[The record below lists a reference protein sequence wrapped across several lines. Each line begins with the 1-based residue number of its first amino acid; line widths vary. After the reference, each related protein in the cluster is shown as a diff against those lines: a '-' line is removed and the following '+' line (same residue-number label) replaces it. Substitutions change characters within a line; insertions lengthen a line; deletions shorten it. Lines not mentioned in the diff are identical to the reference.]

1 MKISVIVP
9 HYNDLEA
16 LDRCLACLQQ
26 QTLPAEDVE
35 IIVADN
41 ASPQGEE
48 AVAKVVANRARLVIV
63 PQKGAGPARNGGVAV
78 STGEILHTFT
88 DSDCQPE
95 SQWLANGTG
104 ATIGAY
110 AISPV
115 VALRCWSEIFSHM
128 SAAESFERV
137 FAFDAKNYVTNK
149 GFAVTCNL
157 FCSRPDVP
165 DPVGGFDNVGFLR
178 MWILVPPR
186 ALARIS
192 HHAMCADAV
201 VGHPARRTWSELR
214 RKWVRINAETYAL
227 MVRKP
232 GGRIK
237 WILIC
242 LALPFSP
249 FVHTLKV
256 VRSDKLYGVRDRLGA
271 LTILYGLR
279 FWRVLDSIRLLIPT
293 RSM

>member
-26 QTLPAEDVE
+26 QTLPAKDVE

-48 AVAKVVANRARLVIV
+48 AVARVVANRARLVIV

-78 STGEILHTFT
+78 STGEILAFT

-104 ATIGAY
+104 ALAHCDFAGGR
-110 AISPV
+110 V
-115 VALRCWSEIFSHM
+115 EVLVRDFSHM

-137 FAFDAKNYVTNK
+137 FAFDAKNYVIKK

-157 FCSRPDVP
+157 FCSRQMFES
-165 DPVGGFDNVGFLR
+165 VGGFDNGISEDVDWSRRAAAKGFR
-178 MWILVPPR
+178 IRYVP
-186 ALARIS
+186 
-192 HHAMCADAV
+192 DAV

-279 FWRVLDSIRLLIPT
+279 FWRVLNSIRLLIPT